1 MSYLWQIKDL
11 CHPAAAF
18 VYTDTDTDIGK
29 IRFTRFTC
37 RTYIMETVATQEQWV
52 IRRLE
57 SFYTPERIEKL
68 REILSSKT
76 GGVSLRIL
84 DWFVTNYS
92 KKNNISYI
100 TKSGKHVIVYLAYK
114 SHLKAYS
121 KKMFDPFCRH
131 ERIDF
136 HGVSTT
142 VGQLNFFAWAIED
155 ECIDY
160 MHTHIDDIHAD
171 METRMTAAAAGS
183 SDATTRKKRHE
194 LSHSATK
201 SLKHHDVKITVSFK

>member
-1 MSYLWQIKDL
+1 ME
-11 CHPAAAF
+11 PAAA
-18 VYTDTDTDIGK
+18 TTTI
-29 IRFTRFTC
+29 
-37 RTYIMETVATQEQWV
+37 ATQEQWV
-52 IRRLE
+52 IQRLE
-57 SFYTPERIEKL
+57 KFYTPERIEKL
-68 REILSSKT
+68 REILTGKT

-92 KKNNISYI
+92 KKNNVSYV

-114 SHLKAYS
+114 CHLKAYS

-131 ERIDF
+131 NRIDF

-171 METRMTAAAAGS
+171 METRMTAAAGAAGAG
-183 SDATTRKKRHE
+183 DATRKKRHE

-201 SLKHHDVKITVSFK
+201 SIKHHDVKIMVTFK

>member
-1 MSYLWQIKDL
+1 MDDSTATTTTTI
-11 CHPAAAF
+11 
-18 VYTDTDTDIGK
+18 
-29 IRFTRFTC
+29 
-37 RTYIMETVATQEQWV
+37 ATQEQWV
-52 IRRLE
+52 IQRLE
-57 SFYTPERIEKL
+57 KFYTPERIENL

-92 KKNNISYI
+92 KKNNVSYV
-100 TKSGKHVIVYLAYK
+100 TKSSGKHVIVYLAYK

-160 MHTHIDDIHAD
+160 MHSHIDDIHAD
-171 METRMTAAAAGS
+171 METRMTAAGAGASGDTAA
-183 SDATTRKKRHE
+183 RKKRHE

-201 SLKHHDVKITVSFK
+201 SIKHHDVKIMVSFK

>member
-1 MSYLWQIKDL
+1 MI
-11 CHPAAAF
+11 F
-18 VYTDTDTDIGK
+18 TM
-29 IRFTRFTC
+29 IRFTRFGC
-37 RTYIMETVATQEQWV
+37 RTYIMDDTATTTIATQEQWV
-52 IRRLE
+52 IQRLE
-57 SFYTPERIEKL
+57 KFYTPERIENL

-92 KKNNISYI
+92 KKNNVSYV

-160 MHTHIDDIHAD
+160 MHSHIDDIHAD
-171 METRMTAAAAGS
+171 METRMTAAAASAGGGGG
-183 SDATTRKKRHE
+183 DARKKRHE

-201 SLKHHDVKITVSFK
+201 SIKHHDVKIMVSFK

>member
-1 MSYLWQIKDL
+1 
-11 CHPAAAF
+11 
-18 VYTDTDTDIGK
+18 
-29 IRFTRFTC
+29 
-37 RTYIMETVATQEQWV
+37 METVATQEQWV

-92 KKNNISYI
+92 KKNNVSYV
-100 TKSGKHVIVYLAYK
+100 TKTGKHVIVYLAYK

-160 MHTHIDDIHAD
+160 MHAHIDDIHAD
-171 METRMTAAAAGS
+171 METRMTAAASAGGDTS
-183 SDATTRKKRHE
+183 SRKKRHE

>member
-1 MSYLWQIKDL
+1 MDSSATTTI
-11 CHPAAAF
+11 
-18 VYTDTDTDIGK
+18 
-29 IRFTRFTC
+29 
-37 RTYIMETVATQEQWV
+37 ATQEQWV
-52 IRRLE
+52 IQRLE
-57 SFYTPERIEKL
+57 TFYTPERIEKL
-68 REILSSKT
+68 REILTGKT

-92 KKNNISYI
+92 KKNNVSYV
-100 TKSGKHVIVYLAYK
+100 TKAGGKHVIVYLAYK
-114 SHLKAYS
+114 CHLKAYS

-131 ERIDF
+131 NRIDF

-160 MHTHIDDIHAD
+160 MHAHIDDIHAD
-171 METRMTAAAAGS
+171 METRMTAAATGVS
-183 SDATTRKKRHE
+183 GDVRKKRHE

-201 SLKHHDVKITVSFK
+201 SIKHHDVKITVSFK

>member
-1 MSYLWQIKDL
+1 M
-11 CHPAAAF
+11 
-18 VYTDTDTDIGK
+18 
-29 IRFTRFTC
+29 IRFTRFGC
-37 RTYIMETVATQEQWV
+37 RIYIMDDTATTTTTIATQEQWV
-52 IRRLE
+52 IQRLE
-57 SFYTPERIEKL
+57 TFYTPERIEKL

-92 KKNNISYI
+92 KKNNVSYM

-171 METRMTAAAAGS
+171 METRMAASSSTAAGA
-183 SDATTRKKRHE
+183 SDARKKRHE